1 MQSTLHHRA
10 ATSPGPT
17 LGKRSPGPLHLPA
30 KRLKSS
36 QGDYANT
43 KALPSPLSI
52 HLPARR
58 PSDGTARKTSLLSP
72 QVQSAGPSPMR
83 PNSMRSDPVG
93 RFKAEKWFEDT
104 NKNASGMKHVPF
116 NDDDPPFYIH
126 HQPSS
131 SGNSRAADR
140 SAGPTF
146 HDQAHGPSTGPTRS
160 LLAKM
165 DISSSNSEDFRSV
178 IDDLTVQNQKLKKKL
193 KTYEQLHCSHLQEEK
208 LFEVRIHSLAT
219 HRKRELEET
228 LRNFA
233 ASVEAEMP
241 DTPAQISPLQSLT
254 PANPLVTQHNP
265 SSSSTS
271 ASKQLDSAY
280 ASMSG
285 QTGGSH
291 PQPHGQHTEDKTGQA
306 PQAKQQIRS
315 YLHHIPD
322 SLMRKHSMGMSDR
335 SKSKL
340 VVKRLEQI
348 FTGKGAAPRRHK
360 QSHQQ
365 QEVSHSAA
373 RDDRQEAHGC
383 GTSKEGTAREGM
395 REARILPSDAELPVE
410 TLSKTNLASHKSHQ
424 SSNDGDDSA
433 RETNASRDVSPE
445 RTEQRPTRPLD
456 LDLHRA
462 QVPSDNLEYIRH
474 LGLAFPTKDPHEVP
488 EANGW
493 VYLNLLISM
502 AQLHTLNVTP
512 EFIRH
517 AIADVSAK
525 FELSTDG
532 TKIRWRGGTD
542 GTRMSSDSDDSEDVI
557 KARSTEPRLL
567 VSKQGSFADLSES
580 QNPHSGRPLVAPE
593 SSAAPEIGAKRRPVP
608 LGQAPDGGKFEYK
621 PLFFHTAPS
630 EEDDDSGRATEESSS
645 SWRRHGT
652 GLHSELNS
660 GSHGIR
666 ESEVRLRRQ
675 NQGNGP
681 IIFYNKARFCTDL
694 SGDRRGAMID
704 ADAYHRFTEHPIGC
718 SSPNTCDEEDECTDK
733 SVLDGRNSM
742 EIETGGHTPTRS
754 ALDLEDLKSCI
765 SDCEGSPRP
774 MDMEASGLGGIQPED
789 NFVVKVQV
797 RHGDKSNKQI
807 ARKLSPFSSPR
818 GHIRRMLHRLPQ
830 RNLDIFREETKEI
843 PRSQPLPMEMEIISA
858 IKRNLP
864 PSRLPGP
871 SYKLSTTDD
880 DDDEEEEN
888 ETSSGNENGLLA
900 PPRRSVDE
908 FVRSRPADF
917 FIGSSSSETKESS
930 YFSDVSGSDDDSSID
945 LLAQARLLDPD
956 LVAAQ
961 EREFDSHSPQPSA
974 RPAPGTW
981 ATSATAAAGSYT
993 RGKVARAQSD
1003 VDSMSVDA
1011 NATSELGKS
1020 VSTRN

>member
-1 MQSTLHHRA
+1 MQSALHHHA

-30 KRLKSS
+30 KRLKAS
-36 QGDYANT
+36 QGDYANI
-43 KALPSPLSI
+43 KALSSPLSTQ
-52 HLPARR
+52 LPTRK
-58 PSDGTARKTSLLSP
+58 PSDGTARKTGLLSL
-72 QVQSAGPSPMR
+72 QVQSIGPSPMR
-83 PNSMRSDPVG
+83 PNSMRGDPLG

-104 NKNASGMKHVPF
+104 NKNASGMKNVPF

-126 HQPSS
+126 RQPSS
-131 SGNSRAADR
+131 GGNSTGAIR
-140 SAGPTF
+140 SDGPTF
-146 HDQAHGPSTGPTRS
+146 HGQAHGPSTGPTKS

-165 DISSSNSEDFRSV
+165 DFSSSNSEDFRSV

-193 KTYEQLHCSHLQEEK
+193 KKYEKLHCSHLQEEK
-208 LFEVRIHSLAT
+208 MFEVRIHGLAA

-233 ASVEAEMP
+233 SSVEAEMP
-241 DTPAQISPLQSLT
+241 ETPPQIIPLQTLT
-254 PANPLVTQHNP
+254 PADPLVTQHKP

-291 PQPHGQHTEDKTGQA
+291 PQLHDQRIQDRMGQA
-306 PQAKQQIRS
+306 TQAKQQITS
-315 YLHHIPD
+315 YLHDIPD
-322 SLMRKHSMGMSDR
+322 SLMPKHSMGMSDR

-348 FTGKGAAPRRHK
+348 FAGKGAASRRHK

-373 RDDRQEAHGC
+373 RDDRQEARGRR
-383 GTSKEGTAREGM
+383 TTREGM

-410 TLSKTNLASHKSHQ
+410 TLSETNLAYLKSRR
-424 SSNDGDDSA
+424 SSYDGDDSA
-433 RETNASRDVSPE
+433 RDTNASRDVSP
-445 RTEQRPTRPLD
+445 EQRPTRPLD

-462 QVPSDNLEYIRH
+462 QVPSDNIEYIRH
-474 LGLAFPTKDPHEVP
+474 LGLASPTKDLHEVS
-488 EANGW
+488 EENGW

-512 EFIRH
+512 DFIRH

-525 FELSTDG
+525 FELSADG
-532 TKIRWRGGTD
+532 TKIRWRGGAD
-542 GTRMSSDSDDSEDVI
+542 GTRMSSDSDESEDVT
-557 KARSTEPRLL
+557 KSKSTGTSLS
-567 VSKQGSFADLSES
+567 VSKQGSFADLSEA
-580 QNPHSGRPLVAPE
+580 QNPHTGRPLVAPE

-608 LGQAPDGGKFEYK
+608 LGQVQDGGKFQYK

-630 EEDDDSGRATEESSS
+630 EEDDDSGRTTEESLS
-645 SWRRHGT
+645 SWRGNST
-652 GLHSELNS
+652 GQNSGLNS

-666 ESEVRLRRQ
+666 ESEARLRKQ

-681 IIFYNKARFCTDL
+681 IIFYHKARFCTDL
-694 SGDRRGAMID
+694 SGDRGSAMID
-704 ADAYHRFTEHPIGC
+704 ADVYRRYTEHPIGC
-718 SSPNTCDEEDECTDK
+718 SSPSTRDDEDERTDK
-733 SVLDGRNSM
+733 FVMGSRDSM
-742 EIETGGHTPTRS
+742 EVDVDGLTTTRS
-754 ALDLEDLKSCI
+754 ALDLEGLKSCI

-774 MDMEASGLGGIQPED
+774 MDMEVSGLGGIQPED

-797 RHGDKSNKQI
+797 RHGDKANKQ
-807 ARKLSPFSSPR
+807 APSKLSPFSTSR
-818 GHIRRMLHRLPQ
+818 GHVRRMLHRLPQ
-830 RNLDIFREETKEI
+830 RNLDVFREETKEI
-843 PRSQPLPMEMEIISA
+843 PRSQPLPLKMEIISA

-864 PSRLPGP
+864 PSPLPGP

-880 DDDEEEEN
+880 DDDEEEEEEEEN
-888 ETSSGNENGLLA
+888 EISSGNDNGLLA

-908 FVRSRPADF
+908 NVGSRPADF

-930 YFSDVSGSDDDSSID
+930 YFSTVSGSDDDSSID

-961 EREFDSHSPQPSA
+961 EREFDSNSPPPSA
-974 RPAPGTW
+974 RPTPASW
-981 ATSATAAAGSYT
+981 ASSIAVAAGSYT
-993 RGKVARAQSD
+993 HGNVARAQSD

-1011 NATSELGKS
+1011 NVTSELGKS
-1020 VSTRN
+1020 V

>member
-1 MQSTLHHRA
+1 MQSALHHHV

-30 KRLKSS
+30 KRLKAS
-36 QGDYANT
+36 QGDYANI
-43 KALPSPLSI
+43 KALSSPLSI
-52 HLPARR
+52 QLPTRR

-72 QVQSAGPSPMR
+72 QVPSVDPSPIR
-83 PNSMRSDPVG
+83 PSSMRGDPIG

-104 NKNASGMKHVPF
+104 NKNASGMKNVPF

-131 SGNSRAADR
+131 GGNSTGAVR
-140 SAGPTF
+140 SDGPTF
-146 HDQAHGPSTGPTRS
+146 HDQTHGPSTGPTKS

-165 DISSSNSEDFRSV
+165 DISSSNIEDFRSV

-193 KTYEQLHCSHLQEEK
+193 KNYEKLHCSHLQEEK
-208 LFEVRIHSLAT
+208 LFEVRIHGLAAN
-219 HRKRELEET
+219 RKRELEET

-233 ASVEAEMP
+233 SSVEAEMP
-241 DTPAQISPLQSLT
+241 ETPAQIIPLKPLKPT
-254 PANPLVTQHNP
+254 DPLVTQREP
-265 SSSSTS
+265 PSSSTS

-291 PQPHGQHTEDKTGQA
+291 PQLQDQHQEDRMGQA
-306 PQAKQQIRS
+306 TQAKQQITS
-315 YLHHIPD
+315 YLHDIPD
-322 SLMRKHSMGMSDR
+322 SLMPKHSMGMSDR

-348 FTGKGAAPRRHK
+348 FTGKGAASRRHK

-373 RDDRQEAHGC
+373 RDDRQEARGRR
-383 GTSKEGTAREGM
+383 TIREGM
-395 REARILPSDAELPVE
+395 REARILPTDAELPVE
-410 TLSKTNLASHKSHQ
+410 TLSETNLASHKSRR

-433 RETNASRDVSPE
+433 RDTNASRDVSP
-445 RTEQRPTRPLD
+445 EQRPTRPLD

-462 QVPSDNLEYIRH
+462 QVPSDNIEYIRH
-474 LGLAFPTKDPHEVP
+474 LGLASPTTDTNEVS
-488 EANGW
+488 EENGW

-525 FELSTDG
+525 FELSADG
-532 TKIRWRGGTD
+532 TKIRWRGGTY
-542 GTRMSSDSDDSEDVI
+542 GTRMSSDSDESEDVT
-557 KARSTEPRLL
+557 KSKSTETSLS
-567 VSKQGSFADLSES
+567 VSKQGSFADVSEA
-580 QNPHSGRPLVAPE
+580 QNPHTGRPLAAPE

-608 LGQAPDGGKFEYK
+608 LGQIQNGGKFQYK

-630 EEDDDSGRATEESSS
+630 EEDDDSGRTTEESSS
-645 SWRRHGT
+645 SWRGNGT
-652 GLHSELNS
+652 GQNSGLNS

-666 ESEVRLRRQ
+666 ESEARLRKQ

-694 SGDRRGAMID
+694 SGDRDSTMID
-704 ADAYHRFTEHPIGC
+704 ADAYRRYTEHPIGC
-718 SSPNTCDEEDECTDK
+718 SSPSTRDDEDERTDK
-733 SVLDGRNSM
+733 SLLGSRNSM
-742 EIETGGHTPTRS
+742 EVDIDGHTTIRS

-797 RHGDKSNKQI
+797 RHGDKPNKQ
-807 ARKLSPFSSPR
+807 APRKLSPFSNPR
-818 GHIRRMLHRLPQ
+818 GPIRRMLHRLPQ
-830 RNLDIFREETKEI
+830 RNLDNFREETKVI
-843 PRSQPLPMEMEIISA
+843 PRSQPLHLNLEIISA

-864 PSRLPGP
+864 PSPLPGP
-871 SYKLSTTDD
+871 SYKFSTTDD

-888 ETSSGNENGLLA
+888 ETSSGNENGPLA
-900 PPRRSVDE
+900 PPRPSADE
-908 FVRSRPADF
+908 LVSSKPAEF
-917 FIGSSSSETKESS
+917 FIGSSSSENKESS
-930 YFSDVSGSDDDSSID
+930 YFSTVSGSDDDSSID

-961 EREFDSHSPQPSA
+961 DREFDSNSPPPSA
-974 RPAPGTW
+974 RPTPASWT
-981 ATSATAAAGSYT
+981 TSIAAAAGSYT
-993 RGKVARAQSD
+993 RGNVARAQSD

-1011 NATSELGKS
+1011 NAD
-1020 VSTRN
+1020 

>member
-1 MQSTLHHRA
+1 MQSALHHHV

-30 KRLKSS
+30 KRLKAS
-36 QGDYANT
+36 QGDYANI
-43 KALPSPLSI
+43 KALSSPLSI
-52 HLPARR
+52 QLPTRR

-72 QVQSAGPSPMR
+72 QVPSVDPSPIR
-83 PNSMRSDPVG
+83 PSSMRGDPIG

-104 NKNASGMKHVPF
+104 NKNASGMKNVPF

-131 SGNSRAADR
+131 GGNSTGAVR
-140 SAGPTF
+140 SDGPTF
-146 HDQAHGPSTGPTRS
+146 HDQTHGPSTGPTKS

-165 DISSSNSEDFRSV
+165 DISSSNIEDFRSV

-193 KTYEQLHCSHLQEEK
+193 KNYEKLHCSHLQEEK
-208 LFEVRIHSLAT
+208 LFEVRIHGLAAN
-219 HRKRELEET
+219 RKRELEET

-233 ASVEAEMP
+233 SSVEAEMP
-241 DTPAQISPLQSLT
+241 ETPAQIIPLKPLKPT
-254 PANPLVTQHNP
+254 DPLVTQREP
-265 SSSSTS
+265 PSSSTS

-291 PQPHGQHTEDKTGQA
+291 PQLQDQHQEDRMGQA
-306 PQAKQQIRS
+306 TQAKQQITS
-315 YLHHIPD
+315 YLHDIPD
-322 SLMRKHSMGMSDR
+322 SLMPKHSMGMSDR

-348 FTGKGAAPRRHK
+348 FTGKGAASRRHK

-373 RDDRQEAHGC
+373 RDDRQEARGRR
-383 GTSKEGTAREGM
+383 TIREGM
-395 REARILPSDAELPVE
+395 REARILPTDAELPVE
-410 TLSKTNLASHKSHQ
+410 TLSETNLASHKSRR

-433 RETNASRDVSPE
+433 RDTNASRDVSP
-445 RTEQRPTRPLD
+445 EQRPTRPLD

-462 QVPSDNLEYIRH
+462 QVPSDNIEYIRH
-474 LGLAFPTKDPHEVP
+474 LGLASPTTDTNEVS
-488 EANGW
+488 EENGW

-525 FELSTDG
+525 FELSADG

-542 GTRMSSDSDDSEDVI
+542 GTRMSSDSDESEDVT
-557 KARSTEPRLL
+557 KSKSTETSLS
-567 VSKQGSFADLSES
+567 VSKQGSFADVSEA
-580 QNPHSGRPLVAPE
+580 QNPHTGRPLAAPE

-608 LGQAPDGGKFEYK
+608 LGQIQNGGKFQYK

-630 EEDDDSGRATEESSS
+630 EEDDDSGRTTEESSS
-645 SWRRHGT
+645 SWRGNGT
-652 GLHSELNS
+652 GQNSGLNS

-666 ESEVRLRRQ
+666 ESEARLRKQ

-694 SGDRRGAMID
+694 SGDRDSTMID
-704 ADAYHRFTEHPIGC
+704 ADAYRRYTEHPIGC
-718 SSPNTCDEEDECTDK
+718 SSPSTRDDEDERTDK
-733 SVLDGRNSM
+733 SLLGSRNSM
-742 EIETGGHTPTRS
+742 EVDIDGHTTIRS

-797 RHGDKSNKQI
+797 RHGDKPNKQ
-807 ARKLSPFSSPR
+807 APRKLSPFSNPR
-818 GHIRRMLHRLPQ
+818 GPIRRMLHRLPQ
-830 RNLDIFREETKEI
+830 RNLDNFREETKVI
-843 PRSQPLPMEMEIISA
+843 PRSQPLHLNLEIISA

-864 PSRLPGP
+864 PSPLPGP
-871 SYKLSTTDD
+871 SYKFSTTDD

-888 ETSSGNENGLLA
+888 ETSSGNENGPLA
-900 PPRRSVDE
+900 PPRPSADE
-908 FVRSRPADF
+908 LVSSKPAEF
-917 FIGSSSSETKESS
+917 FIGSSSSENKESS
-930 YFSDVSGSDDDSSID
+930 YFSTISGSDDDSSID

-961 EREFDSHSPQPSA
+961 EREFDSNSPPPSA
-974 RPAPGTW
+974 RPTPASWT
-981 ATSATAAAGSYT
+981 TSIAAAAGSYT
-993 RGKVARAQSD
+993 RGNVARAQSD

-1011 NATSELGKS
+1011 NAD
-1020 VSTRN
+1020 

>member
-1 MQSTLHHRA
+1 MR
-10 ATSPGPT
+10 GD
-17 LGKRSPGPLHLPA
+17 PL
-30 KRLKSS
+30 
-36 QGDYANT
+36 
-43 KALPSPLSI
+43 
-52 HLPARR
+52 
-58 PSDGTARKTSLLSP
+58 
-72 QVQSAGPSPMR
+72 
-83 PNSMRSDPVG
+83 G

-116 NDDDPPFYIH
+116 NDDDPPFYIQR
-126 HQPSS
+126 QPSS
-131 SGNSRAADR
+131 GGNSRGADR
-140 SAGPTF
+140 STGPTL
-146 HDQAHGPSTGPTRS
+146 HDQTHGPSTGPTRS

-165 DISSSNSEDFRSV
+165 DITSSNSEDFRSV

-193 KTYEQLHCSHLQEEK
+193 KKYEKLHCSHLQEEK
-208 LFEVRIHSLAT
+208 LFEVRIHGLAA

-228 LRNFA
+228 LRTFA
-233 ASVEAEMP
+233 ASIETEMP
-241 DTPAQISPLQSLT
+241 DLPAQIIPLQSLT
-254 PANPLVTQHNP
+254 PANPLVIQHKP

-291 PQPHGQHTEDKTGQA
+291 PQLQDQHKEDRMGQA
-306 PQAKQQIRS
+306 SKAKQQIKS
-315 YLHHIPD
+315 YLHDIPD
-322 SLMRKHSMGMSDR
+322 SLMPKRSMGMSDR

-348 FTGKGAAPRRHK
+348 FTGKGAAPRLHK

-373 RDDRQEAHGC
+373 RDDRQEARGRW
-383 GTSKEGTAREGM
+383 TTKEGTTREGM

-410 TLSKTNLASHKSHQ
+410 TLSETNLAAHKSHR

-433 RETNASRDVSPE
+433 RDTNASRDVSPE

-462 QVPSDNLEYIRH
+462 QVPSDNIEYIRH
-474 LGLAFPTKDPHEVP
+474 LGLASPTKAPNEVS
-488 EANGW
+488 EENGW

-517 AIADVSAK
+517 AIAEVSAK
-525 FELSTDG
+525 FELSADG
-532 TKIRWRGGTD
+532 TKIKWRGGTE
-542 GTRMSSDSDDSEDVI
+542 GSRMSSDSDDSDNLL
-557 KARSTEPRLL
+557 KSKSTETSLS

-580 QNPHSGRPLVAPE
+580 QNPHTGRPLAAPE

-608 LGQAPDGGKFEYK
+608 LGQGQDGGKFQYK

-645 SWRRHGT
+645 GNGT
-652 GLHSELNS
+652 GQNSGLNS

-666 ESEVRLRRQ
+666 ESEAQLRRQ

-694 SGDRRGAMID
+694 SGDRGSVMID
-704 ADAYHRFTEHPIGC
+704 EDAYHRFTDYPIGC
-718 SSPNTCDEEDECTDK
+718 STPSTYDEEDECTDK

-742 EIETGGHTPTRS
+742 EIDIDGHTPTRS

-774 MDMEASGLGGIQPED
+774 VDMEASGLGGIQPED

-797 RHGDKSNKQI
+797 RHGDKPDKQVP
-807 ARKLSPFSSPR
+807 RKLSPFSTPR
-818 GHIRRMLHRLPQ
+818 GHVRRMLHRLPQ
-830 RNLDIFREETKEI
+830 WNLDIFREETKEI
-843 PRSQPLPMEMEIISA
+843 PRSQPLPLKMEIISA

-864 PSRLPGP
+864 PSPLPGP

-880 DDDEEEEN
+880 DDDEEEEEEN
-888 ETSSGNENGLLA
+888 ETNSGNENGLPA
-900 PPRRSVDE
+900 PLRRSVDE
-908 FVRSRPADF
+908 FVGSRPADF
-917 FIGSSSSETKESS
+917 FIGSSSSDTKESS
-930 YFSDVSGSDDDSSID
+930 YFSTVSGSDDDSSID
-945 LLAQARLLDPD
+945 LLAQVRLLNPD

-961 EREFDSHSPQPSA
+961 EREFDSNSPPPSA
-974 RPAPGTW
+974 RPTPASW
-981 ATSATAAAGSYT
+981 ATSIAAAAGSYT
-993 RGKVARAQSD
+993 HGNVARAQSD

>member
-1 MQSTLHHRA
+1 MQSALHSHVA
-10 ATSPGPT
+10 ASPGPT

-30 KRLKSS
+30 KRLKAS
-36 QGDYANT
+36 QGDCANI
-43 KALPSPLSI
+43 KPLSSPLNI
-52 HLPARR
+52 HLPTRR
-58 PSDGTARKTSLLSP
+58 PSDDTARNTSLLSP
-72 QVQSAGPSPMR
+72 QVQSVGPSPMR
-83 PNSMRSDPVG
+83 PNSMRGDPLG

-104 NKNASGMKHVPF
+104 NKNASGMKNVPF

-126 HQPSS
+126 HELS
-131 SGNSRAADR
+131 SGGNSTGAVR
-140 SAGPTF
+140 SDGPF
-146 HDQAHGPSTGPTRS
+146 SHDQVHGPSTGPTKS

-193 KTYEQLHCSHLQEEK
+193 KKYEKLHCSHLQEEK
-208 LFEVRIHSLAT
+208 LFEVRIHGLAA
-219 HRKRELEET
+219 HRKRDLEET

-233 ASVEAEMP
+233 SSVEAEIP
-241 DTPAQISPLQSLT
+241 ETPAQIIPLQSLT
-254 PANPLVTQHNP
+254 PADPLGTQHKP
-265 SSSSTS
+265 PSSSTS

-285 QTGGSH
+285 KTGGSH
-291 PQPHGQHTEDKTGQA
+291 PQLHDQHSEDRTGQA
-306 PQAKQQIRS
+306 TQAKQQIRS
-315 YLHHIPD
+315 YLHDMPE
-322 SLMRKHSMGMSDR
+322 SLMPKHTIGMSDR

-348 FTGKGAAPRRHK
+348 FTGKGAASRRHK

-373 RDDRQEAHGC
+373 RDDRQEARGRRP
-383 GTSKEGTAREGM
+383 TREGM
-395 REARILPSDAELPVE
+395 REARILSSDAELPVE
-410 TLSKTNLASHKSHQ
+410 TMSETNLASHKSRR

-433 RETNASRDVSPE
+433 RDTNASRDVSP
-445 RTEQRPTRPLD
+445 EQRPTRPLD

-462 QVPSDNLEYIRH
+462 QVPSDNIEYIRH
-474 LGLAFPTKDPHEVP
+474 LGLAPPAKDPNEVS
-488 EANGW
+488 EDNGW

-525 FELSTDG
+525 FELSADG

-542 GTRMSSDSDDSEDVI
+542 GTRMSSDSDGSEDVT
-557 KARSTEPRLL
+557 KSKSTETSLS
-567 VSKQGSFADLSES
+567 VSKRGSFADLSEA
-580 QNPHSGRPLVAPE
+580 QNPHTGRMSVPPE
-593 SSAAPEIGAKRRPVP
+593 SSAASEIGAKRRPVP
-608 LGQAPDGGKFEYK
+608 LGQVQDGGKFQYK

-630 EEDDDSGRATEESSS
+630 EENDDSSRTTEESSS
-645 SWRRHGT
+645 SWRGNGT
-652 GLHSELNS
+652 GRNSGLNS

-666 ESEVRLRRQ
+666 ESEARLRKQ
-675 NQGNGP
+675 NLGNGP

-694 SGDRRGAMID
+694 SGDRGSATID
-704 ADAYHRFTEHPIGC
+704 ADAYRRYTEHPIGC
-718 SSPNTCDEEDECTDK
+718 SSLSTCDDEDERTDK
-733 SVLDGRNSM
+733 SLLCSRDSM
-742 EIETGGHTPTRS
+742 EVATDGHTTTRS

-765 SDCEGSPRP
+765 SDCEGSPSP

-789 NFVVKVQV
+789 NFVVRVQV
-797 RHGDKSNKQI
+797 RHGNKSNKQ
-807 ARKLSPFSSPR
+807 APRKLSPFSTPR
-818 GHIRRMLHRLPQ
+818 GPIRRMLHRLPE
-830 RNLDIFREETKEI
+830 RNLDTFREETKEI
-843 PRSQPLPMEMEIISA
+843 PRSQPLPLKMEIISA

-880 DDDEEEEN
+880 DDDDEEEEY
-888 ETSSGNENGLLA
+888 ETSSGNENGLPA

-908 FVRSRPADF
+908 PVSSRPADF
-917 FIGSSSSETKESS
+917 FIGSPSSETKESS
-930 YFSDVSGSDDDSSID
+930 YFSTVSGSDDDSSID

-961 EREFDSHSPQPSA
+961 EREFESNSSPPSV
-974 RPAPGTW
+974 RPMPASW
-981 ATSATAAAGSYT
+981 ATSIAAAAGSYP
-993 RGKVARAQSD
+993 RGNVAKAQSD

-1011 NATSELGKS
+1011 NAD
-1020 VSTRN
+1020 

>member
-1 MQSTLHHRA
+1 MQSTLHHHA
-10 ATSPGPT
+10 AASPGPT

-30 KRLKSS
+30 KRLKAS
-36 QGDYANT
+36 QGDYANI
-43 KALPSPLSI
+43 KALSSPFTI

-72 QVQSAGPSPMR
+72 QVQSVDPSPMR
-83 PNSMRSDPVG
+83 PSSMRGDPLG

-104 NKNASGMKHVPF
+104 NKNAAGMKHVPF

-126 HQPSS
+126 RQPSS
-131 SGNSRAADR
+131 GGNSRAADR

-165 DISSSNSEDFRSV
+165 DITSSNSEDFRSV

-193 KTYEQLHCSHLQEEK
+193 KKYEKLHCSHLQEEK
-208 LFEVRIHSLAT
+208 LFEVRIHGLAA

-241 DTPAQISPLQSLT
+241 ETPAQIIPLQSLT
-254 PANPLVTQHNP
+254 PANPLVTQHKH
-265 SSSSTS
+265 STSSTS

-291 PQPHGQHTEDKTGQA
+291 PQLHDAHKEDRTGQA
-306 PQAKQQIRS
+306 SKAKQQIRS
-315 YLHHIPD
+315 YLHDIPN
-322 SLMRKHSMGMSDR
+322 SLMPKHSMGMSDR

-348 FTGKGAAPRRHK
+348 FTGKGAAPRRHN

-373 RDDRQEAHGC
+373 RDDRQGAHGRR
-383 GTSKEGTAREGM
+383 TTREGM
-395 REARILPSDAELPVE
+395 REARILPSDTDLPVE
-410 TLSKTNLASHKSHQ
+410 TLSETNLASHKSHR

-433 RETNASRDVSPE
+433 RDTNASRDVSPE

-462 QVPSDNLEYIRH
+462 QVPSDNIEYIRH
-474 LGLAFPTKDPHEVP
+474 LGLASPTKDPNEVS
-488 EANGW
+488 EENGW

-525 FELSTDG
+525 FELSADG

-557 KARSTEPRLL
+557 KSKSTETSLS
-567 VSKQGSFADLSES
+567 VSKQGSFADLCES
-580 QNPHSGRPLVAPE
+580 QNPHAGRPLVAPE

-608 LGQAPDGGKFEYK
+608 LGQAQGGGKFEYK

-630 EEDDDSGRATEESSS
+630 EEDDNSSQTTKESSS
-645 SWRRHGT
+645 NWLENGT
-652 GLHSELNS
+652 GLNSGLNS

-666 ESEVRLRRQ
+666 ESEARLRKQ

-694 SGDRRGAMID
+694 SGDRGSAIID
-704 ADAYHRFTEHPIGC
+704 ADAYHLFTEHPIGC
-718 SSPNTCDEEDECTDK
+718 SSPNACDEEDECTEK

-742 EIETGGHTPTRS
+742 EIDTGGHTPTRS

-774 MDMEASGLGGIQPED
+774 MDMEASGLGGIQLED

-797 RHGDKSNKQI
+797 RHIDKSNKQVP
-807 ARKLSPFSSPR
+807 RKLSPFSTPR
-818 GHIRRMLHRLPQ
+818 GHVRRMLHRLPQ
-830 RNLDIFREETKEI
+830 RNLDVFREETKEI
-843 PRSQPLPMEMEIISA
+843 PRSQPLPLRMEIISA
-858 IKRNLP
+858 IRRNLP
-864 PSRLPGP
+864 PSPLPGP

-880 DDDEEEEN
+880 EDDEEEEN
-888 ETSSGNENGLLA
+888 ETNSGNEKGLLA
-900 PPRRSVDE
+900 PPRRSVDD
-908 FVRSRPADF
+908 FVGSRPADF

-930 YFSDVSGSDDDSSID
+930 YFSTVSGSDDDSSID

-961 EREFDSHSPQPSA
+961 EKEFDSNSPPPSA
-974 RPAPGTW
+974 RPTQASW
-981 ATSATAAAGSYT
+981 AASFAAAVGSYS
-993 RGKVARAQSD
+993 RGNVARAQSD

>member
-1 MQSTLHHRA
+1 MQSTLHHHA
-10 ATSPGPT
+10 ATSPGST
-17 LGKRSPGPLHLPA
+17 LGKRGPGPLHLPA
-30 KRLKSS
+30 KRLKAS
-36 QGDYANT
+36 QVDYTNI
-43 KALPSPLSI
+43 KALSSSLTV
-52 HLPARR
+52 HVPARR
-58 PSDGTARKTSLLSP
+58 PSDGAARKTSLLSP
-72 QVQSAGPSPMR
+72 PVLSVGPSPTR
-83 PNSMRSDPVG
+83 PNSMRGDPLG

-116 NDDDPPFYIH
+116 NDDDPPFYIQR
-126 HQPSS
+126 QPSS
-131 SGNSRAADR
+131 GGNSRGADR
-140 SAGPTF
+140 STGPTL
-146 HDQAHGPSTGPTRS
+146 HDQTHGPSTGPTRS

-193 KTYEQLHCSHLQEEK
+193 KKYEKLHCSHLQEEK
-208 LFEVRIHSLAT
+208 LFEVRIHGLAAD
-219 HRKRELEET
+219 RKRELEET
-228 LRNFA
+228 LRTFA
-233 ASVEAEMP
+233 ASIETEMP
-241 DTPAQISPLQSLT
+241 DLPVQSIPLQSLT
-254 PANPLVTQHNP
+254 PVNPLVTQHKP

-285 QTGGSH
+285 RTGGSH
-291 PQPHGQHTEDKTGQA
+291 PQLQDQHKEDGIGQA
-306 PQAKQQIRS
+306 SNAKQQIRS
-315 YLHHIPD
+315 YLHDIPD
-322 SLMRKHSMGMSDR
+322 SLMPKRSMGMSDR

-365 QEVSHSAA
+365 QEVSHLAA
-373 RDDRQEAHGC
+373 RDDRQAARGRW
-383 GTSKEGTAREGM
+383 TTKEGTIREGM

-410 TLSKTNLASHKSHQ
+410 TLSETNLASHKSHR

-433 RETNASRDVSPE
+433 RDTNASRDVSPE

-456 LDLHRA
+456 LDIHRA
-462 QVPSDNLEYIRH
+462 QVPSDNIEYIRH
-474 LGLAFPTKDPHEVP
+474 LGLASPSKAPNEVS
-488 EANGW
+488 EENGW

-517 AIADVSAK
+517 AIAEVSAK
-525 FELSTDG
+525 FELSADG
-532 TKIRWRGGTD
+532 TKIKWRGGTD
-542 GTRMSSDSDDSEDVI
+542 GTRMSSDSDDSDDLL
-557 KARSTEPRLL
+557 KSKSTETSLP
-567 VSKQGSFADLSES
+567 VSKQGSFADLSGS
-580 QNPHSGRPLVAPE
+580 QNPHTRRPLAAPE

-608 LGQAPDGGKFEYK
+608 LGQGQDGGKFQYK

-630 EEDDDSGRATEESSS
+630 EDDDSGRATEESSS
-645 SWRRHGT
+645 GNGT
-652 GLHSELNS
+652 GQNSGLNS

-666 ESEVRLRRQ
+666 ESEAQLRRQ

-694 SGDRRGAMID
+694 SGDRGSAMID
-704 ADAYHRFTEHPIGC
+704 EDAYHRFTEHPIGC
-718 SSPNTCDEEDECTDK
+718 STPSTYDEEDECTDK
-733 SVLDGRNSM
+733 SVLDGPNSM
-742 EIETGGHTPTRS
+742 KIDIDGHTPTRS

-774 MDMEASGLGGIQPED
+774 VDMEASGLGGIQPED

-797 RHGDKSNKQI
+797 RHGDKPDKQVP
-807 ARKLSPFSSPR
+807 RKLSPFSTPR
-818 GHIRRMLHRLPQ
+818 GHVRRMLHRLPQ

-843 PRSQPLPMEMEIISA
+843 PRSQPLHLKMEIISA

-864 PSRLPGP
+864 PSPLPGP

-888 ETSSGNENGLLA
+888 ETNSGNENGHSA
-900 PPRRSVDE
+900 PPRRSVDG
-908 FVRSRPADF
+908 FVGSRPADF
-917 FIGSSSSETKESS
+917 FIGSSSSDTKESS
-930 YFSDVSGSDDDSSID
+930 YFSTVSGSDDDSSID
-945 LLAQARLLDPD
+945 LLAQARLLNPD

-961 EREFDSHSPQPSA
+961 EREFDSNSPPPSA
-974 RPAPGTW
+974 RPTPASWT
-981 ATSATAAAGSYT
+981 TSTAAAAGSYT
-993 RGKVARAQSD
+993 RGNVARAQSD

>member
-1 MQSTLHHRA
+1 MR
-10 ATSPGPT
+10 GD
-17 LGKRSPGPLHLPA
+17 PL
-30 KRLKSS
+30 
-36 QGDYANT
+36 
-43 KALPSPLSI
+43 
-52 HLPARR
+52 
-58 PSDGTARKTSLLSP
+58 
-72 QVQSAGPSPMR
+72 
-83 PNSMRSDPVG
+83 G

-116 NDDDPPFYIH
+116 NDDDPPFYIQR
-126 HQPSS
+126 QPSS
-131 SGNSRAADR
+131 GGNSRGADR

-146 HDQAHGPSTGPTRS
+146 NDRTHGPSTGPTRS

-193 KTYEQLHCSHLQEEK
+193 KTYEKLHCSHLQEEK
-208 LFEVRIHSLAT
+208 LFEVRIHGLAA
-219 HRKRELEET
+219 HRKRDLEET

-233 ASVEAEMP
+233 ASVEEEIP
-241 DTPAQISPLQSLT
+241 ETPVQITPLQSLT
-254 PANPLVTQHNP
+254 PVTPMVTQHKP

-291 PQPHGQHTEDKTGQA
+291 PQLHDQQHDEDRMGQA
-306 PQAKQQIRS
+306 SQAKQQIRS
-315 YLHHIPD
+315 YLHDIAD
-322 SLMRKHSMGMSDR
+322 SLRPKHSMVMSDR

-348 FTGKGAAPRRHK
+348 FTGKGAAPGQHN

-373 RDDRQEAHGC
+373 RDDRQEARGRRTTKG
-383 GTSKEGTAREGM
+383 GTTREGM

-410 TLSKTNLASHKSHQ
+410 TLSETHLASHKSHR
-424 SSNDGDDSA
+424 SSNNGDDSA
-433 RETNASRDVSPE
+433 RDTNASRDVSP
-445 RTEQRPTRPLD
+445 EQRPTRPLD

-462 QVPSDNLEYIRH
+462 QVPSDNIEYIRH
-474 LGLAFPTKDPHEVP
+474 LGLASPAKDLNEVS
-488 EANGW
+488 EENGW

-525 FELSTDG
+525 FELSADG

-542 GTRMSSDSDDSEDVI
+542 GTRMSSDSDESEDVI
-557 KARSTEPRLL
+557 MTKPTETSLS
-567 VSKQGSFADLSES
+567 VSKQGSLANLSES
-580 QNPHSGRPLVAPE
+580 QNPHAGRPLAAPE
-593 SSAAPEIGAKRRPVP
+593 SSAAPEIGAKRRLIP
-608 LGQAPDGGKFEYK
+608 LGQAQDGGKFQYK
-621 PLFFHTAPS
+621 PLFFHPAPS
-630 EEDDDSGRATEESSS
+630 DEDDDSARATEESSS
-645 SWRRHGT
+645 SWRRNGSDLNS
-652 GLHSELNS
+652 GLNS

-666 ESEVRLRRQ
+666 ESEARLRSQ

-694 SGDRRGAMID
+694 SGNRDSAMND

-718 SSPNTCDEEDECTDK
+718 SSPSACDEEDECTDK

-742 EIETGGHTPTRS
+742 EIDIDGYTPTRS

-765 SDCEGSPRP
+765 SDCEGSPKP

-789 NFVVKVQV
+789 NFVVKVHV
-797 RHGDKSNKQI
+797 RHGDKSNKQVP
-807 ARKLSPFSSPR
+807 RKLSPFSTPR
-818 GHIRRMLHRLPQ
+818 GHIPRMLHRLPQ

-843 PRSQPLPMEMEIISA
+843 PRSQPLPLKMEIISA

-864 PSRLPGP
+864 PSPLPGP
-871 SYKLSTTDD
+871 SYKFSITDDD

-900 PPRRSVDE
+900 PPRRSVDDL
-908 FVRSRPADF
+908 VGSRPAEF
-917 FIGSSSSETKESS
+917 FAGSSSSETKESS
-930 YFSDVSGSDDDSSID
+930 YFSTISGSDDDSSID
-945 LLAQARLLDPD
+945 LLAQARLLNPD

-961 EREFDSHSPQPSA
+961 EREFDSNSPPPSA
-974 RPAPGTW
+974 RPTPASW
-981 ATSATAAAGSYT
+981 ATSIAPAAGSYT
-993 RGKVARAQSD
+993 RGNVVRAQSD

-1020 VSTRN
+1020 VSTRS

>member
-1 MQSTLHHRA
+1 MQSTLHHHA

-30 KRLKSS
+30 KRLKSN

-43 KALPSPLSI
+43 KALSSPLTI
-52 HLPARR
+52 HLLARR

-72 QVQSAGPSPMR
+72 QIQPVGPSPMR
-83 PNSMRSDPVG
+83 PNSMRGDPLG

-126 HQPSS
+126 RQPSS
-131 SGNSRAADR
+131 GGNSRAADR
-140 SAGPTF
+140 SAGPTL

-193 KTYEQLHCSHLQEEK
+193 KTYEHLHCSHLQEEK
-208 LFEVRIHSLAT
+208 LFEVRIHGLAA

-233 ASVEAEMP
+233 ANVEAEMP
-241 DTPAQISPLQSLT
+241 ETQAQIIPLLSLT
-254 PANPLVTQHNP
+254 PAKPLVTQHKP

-291 PQPHGQHTEDKTGQA
+291 PQLHEQHEEDRTGQA
-306 PQAKQQIRS
+306 SEAKQQIRS
-315 YLHHIPD
+315 YLHDIPD
-322 SLMRKHSMGMSDR
+322 SLMPKHSIGMSDR

-348 FTGKGAAPRRHK
+348 FTGKGAAPRRHN

-373 RDDRQEAHGC
+373 RDDRQEAHGRP
-383 GTSKEGTAREGM
+383 TTKEGTTREGM
-395 REARILPSDAELPVE
+395 REARILPSDAELSVE
-410 TLSKTNLASHKSHQ
+410 TLSETNLASHKAHRSC
-424 SSNDGDDSA
+424 NYGDDSA
-433 RETNASRDVSPE
+433 RDMNASRDVSPE

-462 QVPSDNLEYIRH
+462 QVPSDNIEYIRH
-474 LGLAFPTKDPHEVP
+474 LGLASPTKNPNEVS
-488 EANGW
+488 EENGW

-525 FELSTDG
+525 FELSVDG

-557 KARSTEPRLL
+557 KAKPTETSLSL
-567 VSKQGSFADLSES
+567 SKQGSFADLSES
-580 QNPHSGRPLVAPE
+580 QNPHTGRPLGAPE
-593 SSAAPEIGAKRRPVP
+593 SSAAPEIGAKRRPVT
-608 LGQAPDGGKFEYK
+608 LGQAQDGGKFGYK

-630 EEDDDSGRATEESSS
+630 EEDDDSGRATEQSSS
-645 SWRRHGT
+645 SWRGNRT
-652 GLHSELNS
+652 GLNSELNS

-666 ESEVRLRRQ
+666 ESEARLRKQ

-694 SGDRRGAMID
+694 SGDRGSAMID
-704 ADAYHRFTEHPIGC
+704 ADAYHRFTQHPIGC
-718 SSPNTCDEEDECTDK
+718 SSPNTYDEEEECTDK

-742 EIETGGHTPTRS
+742 EIEIGGHTPTRS

-765 SDCEGSPRP
+765 SDCEGSPIP

-797 RHGDKSNKQI
+797 RHGDKSMP
-807 ARKLSPFSSPR
+807 RKLSPFSSPR

-843 PRSQPLPMEMEIISA
+843 PRSQPLPLKMEIISA
-858 IKRNLP
+858 IKRDLP
-864 PSRLPGP
+864 PSPLPGP

-908 FVRSRPADF
+908 FVGSRPADF

-930 YFSDVSGSDDDSSID
+930 YFSTGSGSDDDSSID

-961 EREFDSHSPQPSA
+961 EREFDSHSPPPAA
-974 RPAPGTW
+974 RPTPTNW
-981 ATSATAAAGSYT
+981 ATAAAGSYI
-993 RGKVARAQSD
+993 RGNVARAQSD

-1011 NATSELGKS
+1011 NATSELGGS

>member
-1 MQSTLHHRA
+1 MR
-10 ATSPGPT
+10 GD
-17 LGKRSPGPLHLPA
+17 PL
-30 KRLKSS
+30 
-36 QGDYANT
+36 
-43 KALPSPLSI
+43 
-52 HLPARR
+52 
-58 PSDGTARKTSLLSP
+58 
-72 QVQSAGPSPMR
+72 
-83 PNSMRSDPVG
+83 G

-104 NKNASGMKHVPF
+104 NKNASGMKNVPF

-131 SGNSRAADR
+131 GGNSTGAVR
-140 SAGPTF
+140 SDGPTF
-146 HDQAHGPSTGPTRS
+146 HDQAHGPSTGPTKS

-193 KTYEQLHCSHLQEEK
+193 KKYEKLHCSHLQEEK
-208 LFEVRIHSLAT
+208 LFEVRIHGLAAD
-219 HRKRELEET
+219 RKRELEET
-228 LRNFA
+228 LRIFA
-233 ASVEAEMP
+233 SSVEVEMP
-241 DTPAQISPLQSLT
+241 ETPAQIIPSQPLN
-254 PANPLVTQHNP
+254 PANPLVTQRKP
-265 SSSSTS
+265 PSSSTS

-291 PQPHGQHTEDKTGQA
+291 PQLHDQHKEDRMGQA
-306 PQAKQQIRS
+306 TQAKQQITS
-315 YLHHIPD
+315 YLHDIPD
-322 SLMRKHSMGMSDR
+322 SLMPKHSMGMSDR

-348 FTGKGAAPRRHK
+348 FTGKDAASRRHK

-373 RDDRQEAHGC
+373 RDDRQEARGRR
-383 GTSKEGTAREGM
+383 TTREGM
-395 REARILPSDAELPVE
+395 REARILPSDADLPVE
-410 TLSKTNLASHKSHQ
+410 TLSETNLASHKSHR
-424 SSNDGDDSA
+424 SNNDGDDSA
-433 RETNASRDVSPE
+433 RDTNASRDVTP
-445 RTEQRPTRPLD
+445 EQRPTRPLD

-462 QVPSDNLEYIRH
+462 QVPSDNIEYIRH
-474 LGLAFPTKDPHEVP
+474 LGLASPTKDTNGVSE
-488 EANGW
+488 ENGW

-512 EFIRH
+512 EFIRL

-525 FELSTDG
+525 FELSADG
-532 TKIRWRGGTD
+532 TKIRWRGGTE
-542 GTRMSSDSDDSEDVI
+542 GTRMSSDSDESEDVT
-557 KARSTEPRLL
+557 KSKSTETSLS
-567 VSKQGSFADLSES
+567 VSKQGSFADLSEA
-580 QNPHSGRPLVAPE
+580 QNPHRGRPLAAPE

-608 LGQAPDGGKFEYK
+608 LGQVQDGGKLQYK

-630 EEDDDSGRATEESSS
+630 EEDDDSGRTTEESSS
-645 SWRRHGT
+645 SWRGNGT
-652 GLHSELNS
+652 NQNSGLNS

-666 ESEVRLRRQ
+666 ESEARLRKQ

-694 SGDRRGAMID
+694 SGDRGSAMID
-704 ADAYHRFTEHPIGC
+704 ADAYRRYTEHPIGC
-718 SSPNTCDEEDECTDK
+718 SSPSTCDDEDERTDK
-733 SVLDGRNSM
+733 SLLGSRNSM
-742 EIETGGHTPTRS
+742 EVDIDGHTTTRS

-797 RHGDKSNKQI
+797 RHGDKSNKQ
-807 ARKLSPFSSPR
+807 AHRKISPFSNPR
-818 GHIRRMLHRLPQ
+818 GPIRRMLHRLPQ
-830 RNLDIFREETKEI
+830 KNLDIFREETKVI
-843 PRSQPLPMEMEIISA
+843 PRSQPLPLKMEIISA

-864 PSRLPGP
+864 PSPLPGP

-888 ETSSGNENGLLA
+888 ETSSGHENGLLA

-908 FVRSRPADF
+908 LVSSRPAES

-930 YFSDVSGSDDDSSID
+930 YFSTISGSDEDSSID

-961 EREFDSHSPQPSA
+961 EREFESNSPPPSA
-974 RPAPGTW
+974 RPTPASW
-981 ATSATAAAGSYT
+981 ATSIATAAGRYT
-993 RGKVARAQSD
+993 RGNVARAQSD

-1011 NATSELGKS
+1011 NAD
-1020 VSTRN
+1020 